1 MGDDDFV
8 LSPDHVLGCQAPDTA
23 DELAQDERPNH
34 GDRELDNE
42 SGDRG
47 DQTCHCHS
55 LNRFHYMICNF
66 CEKIKAPV
74 DWGPNWL
81 VFLLNDGD
89 PLFEDA
95 CDGAQGPYEVFQ
107 LFERQKH

>member
-1 MGDDDFV
+1 
-8 LSPDHVLGCQAPDTA
+8 
-23 DELAQDERPNH
+23 
-34 GDRELDNE
+34 
-42 SGDRG
+42 
-47 DQTCHCHS
+47 
-55 LNRFHYMICNF
+55 MICNF